1 VIEFGQPMAQLY
13 VPDGVDE
20 QRALRRCSHM
30 GIGAHQDDLEIMAF
44 HGVLE
49 CFDSPDNWFCG
60 VTCTDGT
67 RGPRKEDLESLS
79 PGEVGALRNE
89 EQNKAADLGCY
100 GAMVQLNYASSDVKG
115 RDKSD
120 VIADLYEILCA
131 VQPRFV
137 YTHNPADKHDTHV
150 GVVIAALQA
159 IRKIPVGQRPSKLFG
174 CEVWQDLD
182 WLNDD
187 EKVRLDASGND
198 QLAAALINCHASQV
212 TPAKRY
218 DLATIGRRRANA
230 TYSDSHG
237 NIPEVYVTHAMN
249 LSPLILDDAL
259 NLQDF
264 VAEKIQGFEQSVMN
278 TLASQLGR

>member
-1 VIEFGQPMAQLY
+1 MKCMHPKARLY
-13 VPDGVDE
+13 VPDGLE
-20 QRALRRCSHM
+20 TERALRRCSHM

-49 CFDSPDNWFCG
+49 CFDSTDNWFCG

-67 RGPRKEDLESLS
+67 GGPRKQDLEHLA
-79 PGEVGALRNE
+79 PGEVGALRNK
-89 EQNKAADLGCY
+89 EQDKAAELGQY
-100 GAMVQLNYASSDVKG
+100 GAMVQLNYSSMDVKNK
-115 RDKSD
+115 DKSD
-120 VIADLYEILCA
+120 LIADLHELLSA
-131 VQPRFV
+131 MQPRVV

-159 IRKIPVGQRPSKLFG
+159 IRKIPVGQRPSKLYG

-198 QLAAALINCHASQV
+198 QLAVALINCHASQV

-237 NIPEVYVTHAMN
+237 NIPEAYVTHAMD

-264 VAEKIQGFEQSVMN
+264 VAERIRGFEQSVMN
-278 TLASQLGR
+278 TLASQLRR